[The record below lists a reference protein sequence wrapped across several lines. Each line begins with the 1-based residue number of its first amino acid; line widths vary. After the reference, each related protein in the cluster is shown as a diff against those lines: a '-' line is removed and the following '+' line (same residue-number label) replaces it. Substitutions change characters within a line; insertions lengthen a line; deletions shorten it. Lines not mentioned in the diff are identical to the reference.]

1 MAFAYPATDAKMLTM
16 DLNRTDSYTER
27 GTIEW
32 PYKNLSTLVIPSTG
46 LASIFSS
53 PNASYSNP
61 TAVTLP
67 AIPITI
73 YGNNSTWT
81 PTGGL
86 TVAAKIISYDLID
99 GAAVTYNYAGTDR
112 SEKHGGAFNGNVNLA
127 QGYLHAFGSNLSGN
141 SNTFTV
147 GGASTAALLYG
158 EAITGSQ
165 KITSGGPGALIALY
179 NPNMT
184 KSSGYNVDMTS
195 GGQLLLSGALLNTV
209 AGTAN
214 IYLPTANTLSTAHA
228 ISGLIVG
235 TGTGVNCVN
244 GTTTYVVYGFN
255 LAPITNC
262 TLVPGYQ
269 GPTTFLGSITSPS
282 ATALTVQSGTT
293 GAATFDSGTTGAVNV
308 GTGANAKTITVGN
321 QTGATAVAIKSGSGN
336 ITLNNATVPAAGRTA
351 SLLPAP
357 SVTVYMTA
365 GSGTYTTPTGAVML
379 HLRMV
384 GGGGG
389 GCGGG
394 TSTPAATTGSDS
406 TFGAFT
412 APGGYGCAGTTP
424 TTSTSCNIN
433 SVGTAG
439 SPQHSGSPSTT
450 AEYLLGGTGGSS
462 VFAGGGSGK
471 NNTNPGDVG
480 TIGGGGGGGGTTGV
494 TGVLSGTGGSGAA
507 YCESWITSPAASYS
521 YVTGAGGVGGA
532 SGTSGGAGG
541 AGGAGAI
548 IVEAY

>member
-1 MAFAYPATDAKMLTM
+1 MKKLLLFLFVLALASPLSGQVPVFPQAAATATSISGGGAGAQPYQTAASTTSFVYPATDANMLTM

-99 GAAVTYNYAGTDR
+99 GAAVTYNYAGTER
-112 SEKHGGAFNGNVNLA
+112 SEKHGGAFLGNVNLT
-127 QGYLHAFGSNLSGN
+127 QGYLHAFGTNLSGN

-214 IYLPTANTLSTAHA
+214 IYLPTANTLSTVHA

-269 GPTTFLGSITSPS
+269 GPTAFQGAISVPA
-282 ATALTVQSGTT
+282 ATGISSVTT
-293 GAATFDSGTTGAVNV
+293 GTAASAGYVGQVLSSKISSGSAVSES
-308 GTGANAKTITVGN
+308 
-321 QTGATAVAIKSGSGN
+321 TGATVNVTSLTLTAGDWDVEGS
-336 ITLNNATVPAAGRTA
+336 VVFKP
-351 SLLPAP
+351 S
-357 SVTVYMTA
+357 SVTIPSGYNAWIGINSTSVTIPSDGTEVAVTPGTESNQSSGFGGSIPRQIYNVSTSTTVYLVAQSNFTA
-365 GSGTYTTPTGAVML
+365 GSMGVYGYL
-379 HLRMV
+379 
-384 GGGGG
+384 
-389 GCGGG
+389 
-394 TSTPAATTGSDS
+394 
-406 TFGAFT
+406 T
-412 APGGYGCAGTTP
+412 ARR
-424 TTSTSCNIN
+424 
-433 SVGTAG
+433 V
-439 SPQHSGSPSTT
+439 H
-450 AEYLLGGTGGSS
+450 
-462 VFAGGGSGK
+462 
-471 NNTNPGDVG
+471 
-480 TIGGGGGGGGTTGV
+480 
-494 TGVLSGTGGSGAA
+494 
-507 YCESWITSPAASYS
+507 
-521 YVTGAGGVGGA
+521 
-532 SGTSGGAGG
+532 
-541 AGGAGAI
+541 
-548 IVEAY
+548 